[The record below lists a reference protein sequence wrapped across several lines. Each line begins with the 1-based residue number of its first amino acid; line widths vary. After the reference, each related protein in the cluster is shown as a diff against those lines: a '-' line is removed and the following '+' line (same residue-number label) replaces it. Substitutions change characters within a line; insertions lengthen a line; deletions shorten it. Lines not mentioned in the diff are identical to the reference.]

1 MGSRLGVRKWHNWVI
16 VTLFIFSLIGYGGCG
31 YRFPGGGEI
40 PGGLTLVSIPL
51 FTNLTNE
58 IGLENT
64 LTNDLTNEFIVR
76 RKKSLSTD
84 DEMADGSLEGKI
96 VSVNT
101 HTITQTV
108 SGGSVE
114 REVVVA
120 VDVRLIDKD
129 GQLLWLA
136 NNVSARENYDV
147 GSNATTADA
156 NRQEALE
163 ALSVRLAEKIFN
175 RLVEDF

>member
-1 MGSRLGVRKWHNWVI
+1 VVI
-16 VTLFIFSLIGYGGCG
+16 HILIISLFGISGCG
-31 YRFPGGGEI
+31 YRFPGGGDI
-40 PGGLTLVSIPL
+40 PGGLASVSIPL

-58 IGLENT
+58 IGLENII
-64 LTNDLTNEFIVR
+64 TNDLTNEFIVR

-84 DEMADGSLEGKI
+84 DAAADGRLEGKI

-101 HTITQTV
+101 RTITQTV

-120 VDVRLIDKD
+120 VNVRLLDKD
-129 GQLLWLA
+129 GQVVWLA
-136 NNVSARENYDV
+136 QNVSARENYDV
-147 GSNATTADA
+147 GSNSTTADA
-156 NRQEALE
+156 NRQEAIE